1 MSKSPKIP
9 YKFCKTDYRFTD
21 LIPILSNLARSNW
34 RILVSIMFWKIKSKK
49 KKNCYHVN
57 SALGQGVLFINGR
70 KITGLIKQKRR
81 ISTFS

>member
-49 KKNCYHVN
+49 KKKKNCYHVN
-57 SALGQGVLFINGR
+57 SALGQGRCVIH
-70 KITGLIKQKRR
+70 
-81 ISTFS
+81 